1 LKKLNILYHHRTQ
14 GRGAEGT
21 HIISIIRGFEA
32 LGHTVTLVSPPG
44 IDPLKEIGA
53 PPVDK
58 TNVKTTG
65 LQSFWKFISK
75 HMPNPVFEL
84 AEIAYNLQARRL
96 LEQAIKQDHYDMIFE
111 RYAFFLIA
119 GRNASRKY
127 GIPLMLEANEVSG
140 IENRARR
147 QSFRWLCDRFEKA
160 LFRQAHSIFT
170 VSSKLKS
177 MIVDKGTDP
186 EKVVVL
192 PNAIEPSEV
201 KVTVD
206 RDTLRNQYNLAA
218 DKLVIGFAGWFDN
231 WDRLDF
237 LLDVFG
243 DLKAQHDN
251 IAICLIGD
259 GPVMSQIR
267 SEIAQRNLVDDVVL
281 TGPVPRKEIYNYL
294 SMLDIAILP
303 HSNNFGSP
311 VILFEMMGLKLPI
324 VAPKLP
330 PILDVLED
338 GNTALLFEPLD
349 HASCRQALARYIES
363 GELRSQCAKNANEL
377 VLSNH
382 SWTENSR
389 KIVARLP
396 GQSPDRRS

>member
-1 LKKLNILYHHRTQ
+1 MKKLNILYHHRTQ

-21 HIISIIRGFEA
+21 HIISIIRGFQA
-32 LGHTVTLVSPPG
+32 LGHSVTLVSPPG

-58 TNVKTTG
+58 TNVKTSG
-65 LQSFWKFISK
+65 IQSLWKFISK

-96 LEQAIKQDHYDMIFE
+96 LQKEIEQNHYDLIFE

-127 GIPLMLEANEVSG
+127 GIPLMIEANEVSG

-160 LFRQAHSIFT
+160 LFRQASYIFT

-177 MIVDKGTDP
+177 MIVEKGTDP
-186 EKVVVL
+186 NKVVVL

-201 KVTVD
+201 RVTVD
-206 RDTLRNQYNLAA
+206 REKLRKQYGLTG
-218 DKLVIGFAGWFDN
+218 KLVIGFAGWFDN

-237 LLDVFG
+237 LLDVFD
-243 DLKAQHDN
+243 DLKKQYDN
-251 IAICLIGD
+251 ISICLIGD
-259 GPVMSQIR
+259 GPVMGQIR
-267 SEIAQRNLVDDVVL
+267 SDIGQRGLSDNVVL

-294 SMLDIAILP
+294 SILDIAILP

-338 GNTALLFEPLD
+338 NETALLFEPLD

-363 GELRSQCAKNANEL
+363 PDLRSRCANKANEL

-389 KIVARLP
+389 KIVTRLP
-396 GQSPDRRS
+396 GL

>member
-1 LKKLNILYHHRTQ
+1 
-14 GRGAEGT
+14 
-21 HIISIIRGFEA
+21 
-32 LGHTVTLVSPPG
+32 
-44 IDPLKEIGA
+44 
-53 PPVDK
+53 
-58 TNVKTTG
+58 
-65 LQSFWKFISK
+65 
-75 HMPNPVFEL
+75 
-84 AEIAYNLQARRL
+84 
-96 LEQAIKQDHYDMIFE
+96 MI
-111 RYAFFLIA
+111 
-119 GRNASRKY
+119 
-127 GIPLMLEANEVSG
+127 EANEVSG

-160 LFRQAHSIFT
+160 LFRQASYIFT

-177 MIVDKGTDP
+177 MIVEKGTDP
-186 EKVVVL
+186 DKVVVL

-201 KVTVD
+201 RVTVD
-206 RDTLRNQYNLAA
+206 REKLRKQYGLTG
-218 DKLVIGFAGWFDN
+218 KLVIGFAGWFDN

-237 LLDVFG
+237 LLDVFD
-243 DLKAQHDN
+243 DLKKQYDN
-251 IAICLIGD
+251 ISICLIGD
-259 GPVMSQIR
+259 GPVMGQIR
-267 SEIAQRNLVDDVVL
+267 SDIGQRGLSDNVVL

-294 SMLDIAILP
+294 SILDIAILP

-338 GNTALLFEPLD
+338 NETALLFEPLD

-363 GELRSQCAKNANEL
+363 PDLRSRCANKANEL

-389 KIVARLP
+389 KIVTRLP
-396 GQSPDRRS
+396 GL

>member
-1 LKKLNILYHHRTQ
+1 MKKLNILYHHRTQ

-44 IDPLKEIGA
+44 IDPLKEVGA

-58 TNVKTTG
+58 TNVRTSG
-65 LQSFWKFISK
+65 LQSFWKFVSK

-96 LEQAIKQDHYDMIFE
+96 LEQAVKQDHFDMIFE

-119 GRNASRKY
+119 GRNLSRKY
-127 GIPLMLEANEVSG
+127 GIPLMVEANEVSG
-140 IENRARR
+140 IESRARR
-147 QSFRWLCDRFEKA
+147 QTFRWLCDRFEKA

-177 MIVDKGTDP
+177 MIVEKGTDP
-186 EKVVVL
+186 GKVVVL
-192 PNAIEPSEV
+192 PNAIEPSDV
-201 KVTVD
+201 HVTVD
-206 RDTLRNQYNLAA
+206 RGALREKYGLAS
-218 DKLVIGFAGWFDN
+218 KLVIGFAGWFDN

-243 DLKAQHDN
+243 DLKNQYDN

-267 SEIAQRNLVDDVVL
+267 SEIDRRGLSEDVVL

-324 VAPKLP
+324 AAPKLP

-338 GNTALLFEPLD
+338 DDTALLFEPLD
-349 HASCRQALARYIES
+349 HSSCRQVLARYIES
-363 GELRSQCAKNANEL
+363 PELRSRCANNANEL

-389 KIVARLP
+389 KIVNRLP
-396 GQSPDRRS
+396 DQ